1 MGLTSRWERVKLRL
15 LRKTKRQATIDF
27 RQHLTDRS
35 LTAGKQLAAPD
46 RDSELCLLRR
56 DVYWLLDLAIVQRLS
71 PWGGAGYVA
80 IRVFLAAI
88 LISAAV
94 LKGYQLATGPV
105 LGTGLFSS
113 RILLI
118 AVVEFE
124 WLLGVWLITG
134 LFPKWAWRVTLGCFV
149 LFACVSLYKG
159 LSGDASCGC
168 FGQVEVSPWWTDR
181 KSVV

>member
-1 MGLTSRWERVKLRL
+1 MLG
-15 LRKTKRQATIDF
+15 
-27 RQHLTDRS
+27 
-35 LTAGKQLAAPD
+35 
-46 RDSELCLLRR
+46 
-56 DVYWLLDLAIVQRLS
+56 LAIVQRLS
-71 PWGGAGYVA
+71 PRGGYVA
-80 IRVFLAAI
+80 IRVILAAV

-124 WLLGVWLITG
+124 WLLGVWLITD
-134 LFPKWAWRVTLGCFV
+134 LFPKWAWRVALGCFG
-149 LFACVSLYKG
+149 LFASVSLYKG

-168 FGQVEVSPWWTDR
+168 FGQVDVSPWWTLALDLAA
-181 KSVV
+181 VVALLLWSPRERVRDGDAPRSDLAQRPRLFPVGTL